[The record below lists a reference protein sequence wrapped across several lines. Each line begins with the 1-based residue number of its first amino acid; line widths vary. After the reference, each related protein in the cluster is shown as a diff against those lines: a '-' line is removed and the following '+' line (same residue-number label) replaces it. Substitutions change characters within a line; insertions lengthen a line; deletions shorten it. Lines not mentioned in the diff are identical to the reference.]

1 MATPNSVMKY
11 WFGGI
16 TVGALLVLAMA
27 FGDQLLMVLWHQ
39 TADVNPHV
47 VRLCAFVIAGAW
59 AMLLLVFWL
68 AERVT

>member
-1 MATPNSVMKY
+1 
-11 WFGGI
+11 
-16 TVGALLVLAMA
+16 LAMA

>member
-47 VRLCAFVIAGAW
+47 VRLCAFVIAGTW